1 MFGPEFGAMIGRGIL
16 ALAVTAF
23 AAGAALMG
31 LAVWLWPY
39 LPSVR
44 LVWGD

>member
-1 MFGPEFGAMIGRGIL
+1 MVGPEFGVMRGIL
-16 ALAVTAF
+16 ALAVVAF
-23 AAGAALMG
+23 AAGAAVIG

-44 LVWGD
+44 LIWGSST